1 VSHHAVSRRPRVGSV
16 TLALATEPESTPR
29 AEVVTI
35 DGCAALTFQHA
46 ARVLDLTD
54 DSITLLVQRGVLEVV
69 ALDDDGSKQR
79 PIRRIPARSIA
90 ALINK

>member
-1 VSHHAVSRRPRVGSV
+1 MSAHGVVARSPRPGRA
-16 TLALATEPESTPR
+16 TPALVPEPDAKTD
-29 AEVVTI
+29 AIVTI